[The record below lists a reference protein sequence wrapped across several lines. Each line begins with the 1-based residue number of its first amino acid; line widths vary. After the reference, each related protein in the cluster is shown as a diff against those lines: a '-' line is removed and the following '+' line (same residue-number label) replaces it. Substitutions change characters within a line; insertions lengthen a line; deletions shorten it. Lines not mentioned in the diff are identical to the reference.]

1 MKRLRQ
7 FVPIAIA
14 LVLFVLAIGAITKEF
29 QNYTFAELVAS
40 FNSIPTRDK
49 LGAIFLTVLG
59 YLSMTGFDFLG
70 FRYIDR
76 SLAPGK
82 IIRTSF
88 ISYALGN
95 TIGLTIFS
103 GTAIR
108 YRFYSPA
115 GVGAID
121 IARVIGFTHFSFWL
135 GMLAIGGVVYLFD
148 PLEVPKLL
156 HLPFQTLRPV
166 GAIFLGI
173 LVVYLGLAAI
183 VKKPLRIANEE
194 FTLPSFSLSIA
205 LVIVSFVD
213 WGLASGVLYVLL
225 PDSYQ
230 MSFAAFFA
238 LYVFAM
244 TAGVISNVPGGA
256 GVFELI
262 VLTLRPETVTKPD
275 LLGALIAYRGVYYLL
290 PLLVA
295 ITLLVGYEIQRKTRK

>member
-7 FVPIAIA
+7 FIPIAIA
-14 LVLFVLAIGAITKEF
+14 LVLFVLAVGAITEEF
-29 QNYTFAELVAS
+29 KHYTFAELVAS
-40 FNSIPTRDK
+40 FNSIPTTNK
-49 LGAIFLTVLG
+49 FESIVLMVLG
-59 YLSMTGFDFLG
+59 YLSMAGYDLLG
-70 FRYIDR
+70 FHYIDR
-76 SLAPGK
+76 WISLGR
-82 IIRTSF
+82 IVQTSF

-95 TIGLTIFS
+95 TIGMTIFS

-115 GVGAID
+115 GVGTMD

-135 GMLAIGGVVYLFD
+135 GMLGLGGVVYLFD
-148 PLEVPKLL
+148 PLDVPKLL
-156 HLPFQTLRPV
+156 RLPFETARPV

-173 LVVYLGLAAI
+173 LVVYFFLAAF

-194 FTLPSFSLSIA
+194 FSLPSLPLSIG
-205 LVIVSFVD
+205 LIVVSFVD
-213 WGLASGVLYVLL
+213 WALAAGVLYVLL
-225 PDSYQ
+225 PDHYP
-230 MSFAAFFA
+230 MSFMAFFA

-262 VLTLRPETVTKPD
+262 MLKLRPETVSQPD

-295 ITLLVGYEIQRKTRK
+295 VTLLIGYEIQRKTRN